1 MSTNQGIAEVVT
13 DGTRP
18 HEWQPEIRDETTE
31 VLSTLGITDPAD
43 QEHLLEDAVGIL
55 NRSVPVPPDPG
66 PQSVTGLAV
75 GHIQSGKTSSFTTVA
90 ALARDNRY
98 AIVIVV
104 GGTTKPLFRQSVN
117 RLEHD
122 LRIHERSDR
131 AWMPIENPGPEAAD
145 RIRGPLQDWR
155 DGDRAQTV
163 LLMVMKNHVQLRK
176 LSGLLDSLDLEGIP
190 VLAVDDEADQAS
202 LNVRVKQGEESRTY
216 SMLLEVRSKL
226 PVNAFLQY
234 TATPQAP
241 LLINLIDAL
250 SPDFARV
257 LRPGHAYTGGRT
269 FFTERP
275 ELVRIIPPSQLPIP
289 ENNLSEPPATLL
301 DALRLYFMGVAAE
314 YVRNS
319 GNHPPGNRSMLIHPS
334 MGVLPHE
341 QFGHW
346 VREIRSLW
354 LQCLRAGEQD
364 PAYQDVVD
372 DMRATYDD
380 LKATTTDLPGFTECI
395 RWMSKALDRTLVTV
409 MNASQV
415 RGTPNLEWNDRYAHI
430 LIGGEV
436 LNRGFTVEGL
446 TVTYMP
452 RSRGVGN
459 VDTVQQRARFF
470 GYKSAYIGYCR
481 IFLESEV
488 AAMFRSYVEHEE
500 SLRAELI
507 KHGNRPLKEWK
518 RAFLLDPQYKPTR
531 SNVLGLDIYQD
542 DFATKWVSTNAPHRN
557 DEAVAENLR
566 TVQSF
571 IDSVAQWSPDT
582 GHASRTEEQ
591 IHLVAELP
599 AVDVLS
605 HLLAPFLVVD
615 TADSVGFT
623 GLLLQLRTYLD
634 DHPHERSLV
643 YRMSGGRD
651 RVRSVDYNTDKIE
664 NLFQGKNPL
673 TGPVIYPGDRRIFDE
688 EKLSVQIHM
697 VRIRGHESHVAAIAV
712 RLPGSMSRGVLVATE
727 P

>member
-1 MSTNQGIAEVVT
+1 MTTNQGVAEIVPE
-13 DGTRP
+13 GASGR
-18 HEWQPEIRDETTE
+18 EWQPEVREETTE
-31 VLSTLGITDPAD
+31 VLATLGITDPDD
-43 QEHLLEDAVGIL
+43 QENLLEDAVSIL
-55 NRSVPVPPDPG
+55 ARSVPVPPNSG
-66 PQSVTGLAV
+66 AQSVTGLAV

-117 RLEHD
+117 RLDHD

-176 LSGLLDSLDLEGIP
+176 LSALLGSLDLEGIP
-190 VLAVDDEADQAS
+190 VLVVDDEADQAS
-202 LNVRVKQGEESRTY
+202 LNVRVKQGEQSRTY
-216 SMLLEVRSKL
+216 SMLLEVRSRL
-226 PVNAFLQY
+226 PVNALVQY

-241 LLINLIDAL
+241 LLISLIDAL

-269 FFTERP
+269 FFMEKP
-275 ELVRIIPPSQLPIP
+275 ELIRIIPPSELPIT
-289 ENNLSEPPATLL
+289 ENNLAEPPTTLL
-301 DALRLYFMGVAAE
+301 EALRLYFMGVAVE
-314 YVRNS
+314 YVRNG

-346 VREIRSLW
+346 VKEIRNLW
-354 LQCLRAGEQD
+354 LQCLRAGEHD
-364 PAYQDVVD
+364 PSYQEMVE
-372 DMRATYDD
+372 DMRATYED
-380 LKATTTDLPGFTECI
+380 LSSTTNDLPEFAECI
-395 RWMSKALDRTLVTV
+395 RWIAKAIDRTLVTV

-415 RGTPNLEWNDRYAHI
+415 RGTPNLQWNDRYAHI

-470 GYKSAYIGYCR
+470 GYKSGYIGYCR

-500 SLRAELI
+500 SVRAELV
-507 KHGNRPLKEWK
+507 KHGSRPLKEWK

-531 SNVLGLDIYQD
+531 TNVLGLDIYQD
-542 DFATKWVSTNAPHRN
+542 DFATKWFSTDAPHRN
-557 DEAVAENLR
+557 GDAVDENLGI
-566 TVQSF
+566 VESF
-571 IDSVAQWSPDT
+571 CSSVARWVPDV
-582 GHASRTEEQ
+582 GHTERTQDQ
-591 IHLVAELP
+591 IHLVAEVP

-605 HLLAPFLVVD
+605 ELLAPFLVVD

-623 GLLLQLRTYLD
+623 GLRLQLRTYLD
-634 DHPHERSLV
+634 DHPEEQAVV
-643 YRMSGGRD
+643 YRMSGGRYRTRGLD
-651 RVRSVDYNTDKIE
+651 VDTDKIE

-673 TGPVIYPGDRRIFDE
+673 TGPVIYPGDRRIFDDQ
-688 EKLSVQIHM
+688 KLSIQIHM
-697 VRIRGHESHVAAIAV
+697 VRIRGQEAHVAAIGV
-712 RLPGSMSRGVLVATE
+712 RLPSAMSRGVLVATE
-727 P
+727 S